1 MRNFLIDTDTGSD
14 DAVALAMALN
24 NSNIKIE
31 AITVVAGNIPVEQG
45 LQNALYTV
53 ELCNKKTPVYLGEDK
68 PLKRS
73 LRTSEFFHGQDGLG
87 DIGLDLKGRK
97 ATDGNAID
105 IIIEKV
111 YEFENNLE
119 IVAIGPLTNLAL
131 TIKRDPKIISKIKNC
146 FIMGGTAFG
155 PGNITP
161 FSEFNFWV
169 DPEAAK
175 IVLQSGMEITLID
188 WDATKKYA
196 WFDSNTIKSINNLN
210 TPLSKF
216 SMDIQNNPKKYK
228 KKKYGNEMI
237 ELADPLAMAIALD
250 PSIIIKSKKYN
261 VNIDL
266 SNKERRGENI
276 LNEEGEKNTTVI
288 LKASRKKFL
297 DIFKKSLK

>member
-1 MRNFLIDTDTGSD
+1 
-14 DAVALAMALN
+14 
-24 NSNIKIE
+24 
-31 AITVVAGNIPVEQG
+31 
-45 LQNALYTV
+45 
-53 ELCNKKTPVYLGEDK
+53 
-68 PLKRS
+68 
-73 LRTSEFFHGQDGLG
+73 
-87 DIGLDLKGRK
+87 
-97 ATDGNAID
+97 
-105 IIIEKV
+105 
-111 YEFENNLE
+111 
-119 IVAIGPLTNLAL
+119 
-131 TIKRDPKIISKIKNC
+131 
-146 FIMGGTAFG
+146 MGGTAFG

-169 DPEAAK
+169 DPEAAE

-297 DIFKKSLK
+297 DIFKKSLT

>member
-169 DPEAAK
+169 DPEAAE
-175 IVLQSGMEITLID
+175 IVLQSGMETTLID

>member
-1 MRNFLIDTDTGSD
+1 MRNFLIDTDTGSN

-24 NSNIKIE
+24 NSNINIE
-31 AITVVAGNIPVEQG
+31 AITVVAGNIPVEKG

-68 PLKRS
+68 PLKRP

-131 TIKRDPKIISKIKNC
+131 AIKRDPKIISKLKNC

-169 DPEAAK
+169 DPEAAE

>member
-53 ELCNKKTPVYLGEDK
+53 ELCNKKAPVYLGEEK
-68 PLKRS
+68 PLKRP

-111 YEFENNLE
+111 YQFENNLE
-119 IVAIGPLTNLAL
+119 IIAIGPLTNLAL
-131 TIKRDPKIISKIKNC
+131 AIKRDPKIISKIKNC

-169 DPEAAK
+169 DPEAAE

-210 TPLSKF
+210 TPLSKLF
-216 SMDIQNNPKKYK
+216 STI
-228 KKKYGNEMI
+228 
-237 ELADPLAMAIALD
+237 
-250 PSIIIKSKKYN
+250 S
-261 VNIDL
+261 
-266 SNKERRGENI
+266 
-276 LNEEGEKNTTVI
+276 
-288 LKASRKKFL
+288 
-297 DIFKKSLK
+297 